1 MKLTIEYYA
10 ILKEQRGC
18 SSESLETPASTPT
31 ELYDEL
37 RDRHGLSL
45 DPSSLKV
52 AVNEEFAE
60 WVQPLKDGDTVV
72 FIPPVAGG

>member
-10 ILKEQRGC
+10 VLKEQRGC
-18 SSESLETPASTPT
+18 SSEFLETSASTPA

-37 RDRHGLSL
+37 KARHGLSL
-45 DPSSLKV
+45 DRSSLKV

-60 WVQPLKDGDTVV
+60 WDQPLEDGYTVV

>member
-10 ILKEQRGC
+10 ILKDQRGRG
-18 SSESLETPASTPT
+18 SESLETPARKPA

-37 RDRHGLSL
+37 KARHGLSL
-45 DPSSLKV
+45 DRSTLKV

-60 WVQPLKDGDTVV
+60 WDQPLQDGDTVV

>member
-10 ILKEQRGC
+10 ILKEQRGRG
-18 SSESLETPASTPT
+18 SESLETPARKPV

-37 RDRHGLSL
+37 KARHGLSL
-45 DPSSLKV
+45 DRSALKV
-52 AVNEEFAE
+52 AVNEEFSE
-60 WVQPLKDGDTVV
+60 WDQPLQDGDTVV

>member
-10 ILKEQRGC
+10 ILKEQRGRG
-18 SSESLETPASTPT
+18 SESLETPARKPA

-37 RDRHGLSL
+37 KARHGLSL
-45 DPSSLKV
+45 DRSTLNV
-52 AVNEEFAE
+52 AGNAEFAE
-60 WVQPLKDGDTVV
+60 WDQPLRDGDTVV

>member
-10 ILKEQRGC
+10 VLRDQRGC
-18 SSESLETPASTPT
+18 SSEFLETSASTPA

-37 RDRHGLSL
+37 KARHGLRL
-45 DPSSLKV
+45 
-52 AVNEEFAE
+52 VNEEFAE
-60 WVQPLKDGDTVV
+60 WDQPLKDGDTAV